1 MARNIYAGP
10 DSCYCRL
17 EGIGCNQ
24 MGVSPTNV
32 SYYLWAIGRDL
43 ARGWTYDHDCKRIPM
58 TRELAIRR
66 ATYLVALS
74 KKHTHSE
81 NAARQVYQEVSG
93 FIASLHRGVI
103 PTVPV
108 KAAATTTVRRRR
120 AVTV

>member
-1 MARNIYAGP
+1 
-10 DSCYCRL
+10 
-17 EGIGCNQ
+17 

-43 ARGWTYDHDCKRIPM
+43 ARGWTYDHDCRRVPM

-81 NAARQVYQEVSG
+81 NAARQVYQEVSR

-108 KAAATTTVRRRR
+108 KAAAVTTARRRR